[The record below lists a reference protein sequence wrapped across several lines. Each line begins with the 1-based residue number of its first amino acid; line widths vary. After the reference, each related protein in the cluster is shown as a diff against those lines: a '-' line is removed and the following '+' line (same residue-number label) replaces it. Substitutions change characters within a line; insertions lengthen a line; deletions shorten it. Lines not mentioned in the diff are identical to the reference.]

1 MCDEVFCHPGRQQGR
16 DYYDTIFLLSK
27 TKPNLDFLKARSGIS
42 TMEELKAIIT
52 KRLQNMDLNQRKGD
66 FAHLLFNEA
75 NADRILQ
82 FQEVIEGAL

>member
-1 MCDEVFCHPGRQQGR
+1 
-16 DYYDTIFLLSK
+16 
-27 TKPNLDFLKARSGIS
+27 
-42 TMEELKAIIT
+42 MEELKAIIT